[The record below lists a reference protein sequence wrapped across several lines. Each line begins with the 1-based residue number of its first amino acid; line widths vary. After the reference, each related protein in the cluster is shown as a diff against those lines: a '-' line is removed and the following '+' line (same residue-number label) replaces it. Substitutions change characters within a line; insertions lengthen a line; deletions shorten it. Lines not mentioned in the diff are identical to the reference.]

1 LTLSK
6 SSARDHGALS
16 SLKTIHAMG
25 RGETPPP
32 ENRKPPPGG
41 AWPSASESAPC
52 SSAGDWRAYNGR
64 GPRQPPSGV
73 RSCRGRIGGVP
84 ADTKLWRRTPSA
96 KFPPHLLRRVRL
108 RASVWVGGKR
118 PPDSKGQSQP
128 IKHPAECS
136 IRVEALSLVEHSFF
150 RAHQKP
156 LLRPRSASSGLEVD
170 PGATERPPGC
180 DRRCYQPPGGR
191 NASWKPC
198 PSMRNLQMIAF
209 AGDVRDIL

>member
-1 LTLSK
+1 MPWAVGKRPHQKTENPHQGEPGP
-6 SSARDHGALS
+6 AHPRAHHVPVPVIGAHTTAEDRV
-16 SLKTIHAMG
+16 K
-25 RGETPPP
+25 R
-32 ENRKPPPGG
+32 RPGFG
-41 AWPSASESAPC
+41 LAAAESAE
-52 SSAGDWRAYNGR
+52 S
-64 GPRQPPSGV
+64 
-73 RSCRGRIGGVP
+73 P

-156 LLRPRSASSGLEVD
+156 LLRPRSASSGIEVD

-209 AGDVRDIL
+209 VGDVRDIL